1 MGWGIIDANKKQQK
15 SQRIASGFISIK
27 AKTLPEKLGVIF
39 QQLSLIIKE
48 YQPEQVAIEN
58 VFMNKN
64 ADSALKLGQ
73 ARGAA
78 ICAAVNQGLAVFEYS
93 PREVKQ
99 AVVGSGGALKEQVQ
113 HMVKLLLSLEEHLQ
127 LDEADAL
134 AIALCHGHTNNALVP
149 VAGKTKN
156 RANKRWTEAALKG
169 L

>member
-15 SQRIASGFISIK
+15 SQRIASGFISIR
-27 AKTLPEKLGVIF
+27 ATTLPEKLGIIF
-39 QQLSLIIKE
+39 KQLSAIIKE
-48 YQPEQVAIEN
+48 YQPEQVAIES

-78 ICAAVNQGLAVFEYS
+78 ICAAVDQGLTVFEYS

-99 AVVGSGGALKEQVQ
+99 AVVGNGGAVKEQVQ
-113 HMVKLLLSLEEHLQ
+113 HMVKLLLSLEASLQ
-127 LDEADAL
+127 ADEADAL
-134 AIALCHGHTNNALVP
+134 AIALCHGHTNTTLISM
-149 VAGKTKN
+149 AGKTKN
-156 RANKRWTEAALKG
+156 RANKRWTAAALKG